1 MRQKSALN
9 LNRAFITGNKLCLET
24 MHLAWREFGL
34 NLCLK
39 VNEEQKKCLES
50 MNNFCGSFFSR
61 WNFV

>member
-24 MHLAWREFGL
+24 MHLAWREFDL

-39 VNEEQKKCLES
+39 VNEEQKKMS
-50 MNNFCGSFFSR
+50 
-61 WNFV
+61 